1 MGEYGALEQC
11 LREGFIDYTVEAD
24 QRYVPKI
31 LTNNKDKKRKV
42 LDTILSQLY
51 VCDSFLF
58 SVAFLTK
65 SGIACLKDALI
76 QNQMATGKILASQY
90 LNFTEPGAL
99 RELLKFPNV
108 ELRMVTEERAFHAK
122 GYLFHR
128 SQAGPE
134 NYTMV
139 IGSSNMCSL
148 RRQKTARS
156 SGRQRKNLMP
166 CGIRRKSSMKRGF
179 RLMSLCTRTINRN
192 GSPCMFLFIKSS
204 RTPCKKRL

>member
-76 QNQMATGKILASQY
+76 QNRTATGKILASQY
-90 LNFTEPGAL
+90 LNFTERCIAGI
-99 RELLKFPNV
+99 V
-108 ELRMVTEERAFHAK
+108 EV
-122 GYLFHR
+122 
-128 SQAGPE
+128 SQCRIAHGDGR
-134 NYTMV
+134 T
-139 IGSSNMCSL
+139 GFS
-148 RRQKTARS
+148 
-156 SGRQRKNLMP
+156 RQRLSL
-166 CGIRRKSSMKRGF
+166 SSFPGRAGKLYHGHWQQ
-179 RLMSLCTRTINRN
+179 
-192 GSPCMFLFIKSS
+192 
-204 RTPCKKRL
+204 

>member
-31 LTNNKDKKRKV
+31 LTNNRDKKRKV

-76 QNQMATGKILASQY
+76 QTG
-90 LNFTEPGAL
+90 
-99 RELLKFPNV
+99 
-108 ELRMVTEERAFHAK
+108 
-122 GYLFHR
+122 
-128 SQAGPE
+128 
-134 NYTMV
+134 
-139 IGSSNMCSL
+139 
-148 RRQKTARS
+148 RRR
-156 SGRQRKNLMP
+156 GR
-166 CGIRRKSSMKRGF
+166 F
-179 RLMSLCTRTINRN
+179 
-192 GSPCMFLFIKSS
+192 
-204 RTPCKKRL
+204 